1 MYSSILFSM
10 GSHVGVDW
18 ASGSWVV
25 VEATTETTNVSTEPS
40 LLNVWHEYRERAN
53 EILVDIPVHLES
65 EGDRECDQ
73 EAKDFLGS
81 RGSTVFWTPN
91 SDAVT
96 AGDYDMAVAKN
107 TRGLG
112 SHSWGLIPRIQEVNT
127 LLNEFDTAHKTLYES
142 HPEVCFKAY
151 HGDNLPSKKSDAG
164 FEVRKKCLIK
174 NGGESFQPVIELADE
189 RQANSQ
195 WHHRIQSGR
204 VDDVLDAAIIALT
217 ARESAGSYS
226 TLPKDANP
234 ACDPS
239 IVYPGN

>member
-1 MYSSILFSM
+1 MEF
-10 GSHVGVDW
+10 HVGVDW

-25 VEATTETTNVSTEPS
+25 VEATTETTNVSTESS
-40 LLNVWHEYRERAN
+40 LLNVWHEYGDRAS
-53 EILVDIPVHLES
+53 EILVDIPVHLEGQ
-65 EGDRECDQ
+65 GDRECDQ

-91 SDAVT
+91 SEAVT
-96 AGDYDMAVAKN
+96 AGDYEEAVASN

-112 SHSWGLIPRIQEVNT
+112 SHSWGLIPRIQEVNA
-127 LLNEFDTAHKTLYES
+127 LLDEVEAAHEKVYES

-151 HGDNLPSKKSDAG
+151 HSDDLPSKKSDSG
-164 FEVRKKCLIK
+164 FEARKECLIK
-174 NGGESFQPVIELADE
+174 NGGESFQPVIDLVDE

-204 VDDVLDAAIIALT
+204 VDDVLDAAVLALT

-226 TLPKDANP
+226 TLPKDADP

>member
-1 MYSSILFSM
+1 MD
-10 GSHVGVDW
+10 SHVGVDW
-18 ASGSWVV
+18 ASGTWVV
-25 VEATTETTNVSTEPS
+25 VEATTKTTDIDTEPS
-40 LLNVWHEYRERAN
+40 LLNVWHEYGDWAS
-53 EILVDIPVHLES
+53 EILVDIPVHLRS
-65 EGDRECDQ
+65 DGTRECDQ
-73 EAKDFLGS
+73 AAKDFLGS

-96 AGDYDMAVAKN
+96 ADDYDEAVPKN

-127 LLNEFDTAHKTLYES
+127 LLNEFETARETVYES

-151 HGDNLPSKKSDAG
+151 HGDDLPSKKSDAG
-164 FEVRKKCLIK
+164 FHARKECLIK
-174 NGGESFQPVIELADE
+174 NGGESFQPVLDLVDD

-204 VDDVLDAAIIALT
+204 VDDVLDAAILALT
-217 ARESAGSYS
+217 ARESDGSYS
-226 TLPKDANP
+226 TLPKDADP
-234 ACDPS
+234 TRDPS

>member
-1 MYSSILFSM
+1 MD
-10 GSHVGVDW
+10 SHVGVDW

-25 VEATTETTNVSTEPS
+25 VEATIETTDVSTEPS
-40 LLNVWHEYRERAN
+40 LLNVWHEYGNRAN
-53 EILVDIPVHLES
+53 EILVDIPVHLRS

-96 AGDYDMAVAKN
+96 AEDYDDTVARN

-112 SHSWGLIPRIQEVNT
+112 SHSWGLIPRIQEVNA
-127 LLNEFDTAHKTLYES
+127 LLDEFDTVYETFYES

-151 HGDNLPSKKSDAG
+151 HGDDLPSKKNDAG
-164 FEVRKKCLIK
+164 LKVRKECLIK
-174 NGGESFQPVIELADE
+174 NGGESFQPVIDLVNE

-204 VDDVLDAAIIALT
+204 VDDVLDAAILALT
-217 ARESAGSYS
+217 ARESAGTYS
-226 TLPKDANP
+226 TLPADADP
-234 ACDPS
+234 TRDPS
-239 IVYPGN
+239 IIYPGT